1 MNEVNYLKNTLYNLF
16 DKIQYKEARYNIT
29 PYKLESLKYN
39 ICNYLKNI
47 LNEDFIM
54 YELNGKTYIGVGQAI
69 EFKITSKN
77 FTIERKESN
86 LKINKEFKSLSNLL
100 QEIYSIFESNKIS
113 AFGNINFN
121 LAKYLHLSNYCNE
134 NDELLHFF
142 VPSTKVEIRE
152 GEMLVQFLES
162 NPFSKLSEIYEEI
175 EMIHV
180 PLKSNPERILLNQQ
194 SESYKK
200 NVSKAISDI
209 NNGKYSKV
217 IISRKINIS
226 ESINMIK
233 SYFLGL
239 KFNNPVRS
247 YLYSV
252 NEKELFG
259 FSPETIVQVD
269 NYNKVLT
276 FPLAGTRKNEES
288 LKKEL
293 LTDIKEVGEHA
304 VSVNLALKELGDVCI
319 PNSII
324 VEEFMNIY
332 ERGSVQH
339 LGSKVS
345 GILKNKN
352 YWDALLVLYPAVT
365 ASGIPKKESIEA
377 IEKYEDMPRNLY
389 SGGIFIIDKEIG
401 FDVALIL
408 RTVFQDK
415 DETYLR
421 AGAGIVEKS
430 NPDREME
437 ETREKLKSVI
447 ESLSL

>member
-1 MNEVNYLKNTLYNLF
+1 
-16 DKIQYKEARYNIT
+16 
-29 PYKLESLKYN
+29 
-39 ICNYLKNI
+39 
-47 LNEDFIM
+47 
-54 YELNGKTYIGVGQAI
+54 
-69 EFKITSKN
+69 
-77 FTIERKESN
+77 
-86 LKINKEFKSLSNLL
+86 
-100 QEIYSIFESNKIS
+100 
-113 AFGNINFN
+113 
-121 LAKYLHLSNYCNE
+121 
-134 NDELLHFF
+134 
-142 VPSTKVEIRE
+142 
-152 GEMLVQFLES
+152 
-162 NPFSKLSEIYEEI
+162 
-175 EMIHV
+175 
-180 PLKSNPERILLNQQ
+180 
-194 SESYKK
+194 
-200 NVSKAISDI
+200 
-209 NNGKYSKV
+209 
-217 IISRKINIS
+217 
-226 ESINMIK
+226 MIK

-239 KFNNPVRS
+239 KFNNPARS

-352 YWDALLVLYPAVT
+352 YWDALLALYPAVT